1 MIERMTAVSS
11 ACVNVL
17 QYSPLL
23 NCLVVVVVVML
34 NDVKVIL
41 HNEEKSLRNRPRRE
55 ETFA

>member
-17 QYSPLL
+17 QYSSLL
-23 NCLVVVVVVML
+23 NCVVVVVVML
-34 NDVKVIL
+34 NDVKDIL

>member
-23 NCLVVVVVVML
+23 NCVVVVVVML
-34 NDVKVIL
+34 NDVKDIL